1 MYESSSENSSRAC
14 ATAVQRD
21 PVFVISFVE
30 VPAST
35 ETSVGEVSQRTTG
48 DSGFRADWAGL
59 RAALVNNGSLSPRSS
74 TKVPPPPSVH
84 AVPWAPDGETGTSIW
99 SQVL

>member
-59 RAALVNNGSLSPRSS
+59 
-74 TKVPPPPSVH
+74 
-84 AVPWAPDGETGTSIW
+84 
-99 SQVL
+99 